1 MGHRR
6 KSFPNRG
13 SLSIRPRVRAK
24 RFSARWR
31 SFGAPWVDGS
41 AEPVLSGF
49 PAYKVGM
56 THVIKIEEKLRNK
69 RYKQE
74 VSTAVTVIEIPK
86 TFLFGIRVYKSA
98 YKGTL
103 QASTEV
109 WAHDMNK
116 DFARKLKE
124 PADSYTAET
133 VQEKVTKIKATFD
146 EVLEVRALLY
156 TVPRESGLPK
166 KKPDI
171 LEVKISGKDL
181 QKNFDWAVEQLGKE
195 INFLDHFKSDEYVDL
210 TAVTKGKGWSGPVK
224 RHGIKIMP
232 RKKRKGRRVVGS
244 IGAWHPAR
252 VSWTTPRAGGLGGHN
267 RTEYNKKII
276 KVGENP
282 RDINPNAG
290 WKHYGIVK
298 GNYALIQGS
307 VPGASKRLIRLRKTI
322 RKTPKQFPQADPVKI
337 QYISLNFG
345 QKERTEEATK

>member
-13 SLSIRPRVRAK
+13 SLGIRPRVRAK

-31 SFGAPWVDGS
+31 AFGAPWVDKLDT
-41 AEPVLSGF
+41 PILTGF

-74 VSTAVTVIEIPK
+74 VSTPVTVIEIPK
-86 TFLFGIRVYKSA
+86 TFLFGIRVYKGTF
-98 YKGTL
+98 KGL
-103 QASTEV
+103 QVSTEV
-109 WAHDMNK
+109 WANDLYK
-116 DFARKLKE
+116 DAARKLKV
-124 PADSYTAET
+124 PADSYTSET
-133 VQEKVTKIKATFD
+133 VQEKVSAIKSSFD
-146 EVLEVRALLY
+146 DVVEVRALLF
-156 TVPRESGLPK
+156 TVPKESGLPK

-171 LEVKISGKDL
+171 LEVKVGGKDVA
-181 QKNFDWAVEQLGKE
+181 KNFDWAVEQLGKE

-210 TAVTKGKGWSGPVK
+210 TSVTKGKGWSGPVK

-232 RKKRKGRRVVGS
+232 RKKRKGRRVVG
-244 IGAWHPAR
+244 AWHPSR
-252 VSWTTPRAGGLGGHN
+252 VSWTVPRAGNLGNHN

-290 WKHYGIVK
+290 WKHYGVVK

-322 RKTPKQFPQADPVKI
+322 RKTPKQFPQADPIKI

-345 QKERTEEATK
+345 QKEREEATK